1 MNEMET
7 KKEYFEFLDD
17 LKLSGVTNMAVA
29 TPYLQAKFY
38 LDRNQ
43 ARGILFEWIYTYE
56 DRLEKGEIKEDGNLI
71 VTENTIIGFE
81 YKED

>member
-1 MNEMET
+1 MEN

-29 TPYLQAKFY
+29 TPYLQARFY

-56 DRLEKGEIKEDGNLI
+56 DRLKKGEVK
-71 VTENTIIGFE
+71 VHTE
-81 YKED
+81 